1 MARYFIST
9 LFALFYSSIVY
20 SQCFCPQPAFNE
32 TYDSLSNWSV
42 LDNTAGQIILSGT
55 QLFFD
60 GPAGADYN
68 RIFRQV
74 PGLPA
79 ISTHFTARCTFKPI
93 DGNSPGHFIM
103 AFTQN
108 SDDPSVYNLPGYP
121 PTHNNV
127 FGATFLSPLT
137 PHSHNCCLNPTDP
150 SNPWGFHLYVKNDSV
165 LNQTL
170 HNQYIPVGNMNQ
182 FYYIELQRWSASEVS
197 LSVFSDSLFTQH
209 IPGSPICGRL
219 DESFG
224 NLSYLQQ
231 GVITIASWYRHI
243 RALIDD
249 VQICGGVHCNPC
261 STTGEIPVS
270 EIKQKIRTTSANG
283 ELTIYNS
290 DGTEIK
296 LNSVEIIN
304 LAGKVVLEKNNVS
317 GDRIVF
323 KTDFLSDGIY
333 ILNGYSEDKNLQ
345 VKFIVDNSQQ

>member
-1 MARYFIST
+1 MARHFISA
-9 LFALFYSSIVY
+9 LIALFYYSTVY

-68 RIFRQV
+68 RIFTQV

-79 ISTHFTARCTFKPI
+79 ISTHFTARYKFKPI
-93 DGNSPGHFIM
+93 DGNSPGHLIM

-127 FGATFLSPLT
+127 FGASFLSPLT
-137 PHSHNCCLNPTDP
+137 PHSHTCCLNPTDP

-170 HNQYIPVGNMNQ
+170 HNQYIPVGSMNQ

-249 VQICGGVHCNPC
+249 VQICGGAHCNPC
-261 STTGEIPVS
+261 STTGEIPVP
-270 EIKQKIRTTSANG
+270 EQQSAVMMALSKG
-283 ELTIYNS
+283 ELMLYNAE
-290 DGTEIK
+290 GTE
-296 LNSVEIIN
+296 LNFSSLQLFN
-304 LAGKVVLEKNNVS
+304 LSGQVLIEKRNIS
-317 GDRIVF
+317 GNQITLHTNYLCKGV
-323 KTDFLSDGIY
+323 Y
-333 ILNGYSEDKNLQ
+333 ILKGYDGNFE
-345 VKFIVDNSQQ
+345 FIRKIMISGEY

>member
-1 MARYFIST
+1 MARYLISVFI
-9 LFALFYSSIVY
+9 ALFWSSAVY

-79 ISTHFTARCTFKPI
+79 ISTHFTARCKFKPI

-103 AFTQN
+103 VFTQN
-108 SDDPSVYNLPGYP
+108 GDDPAVYNLPGYP
-121 PTHNNV
+121 PTHNNALGV
-127 FGATFLSPLT
+127 SFYSPVT
-137 PHSHNCCLNPTDP
+137 PNSHNCCLNPQDP

-165 LNQTL
+165 VNQSL
-170 HNQYIPVGNMNQ
+170 HSQSIPVGNMNQ
-182 FYYIELQRWSASEVS
+182 DYYIQLQRWSASEVS

-209 IPGSPICGRL
+209 LPGSPICGRL

-224 NLSYLQQ
+224 TLTYLQQ
-231 GVITIASWYRHI
+231 GVITTASWYRHI

-249 VQICGGVHCNPC
+249 VQICGGVHCNQC
-261 STTGEIPVS
+261 SITGENEAPDSQPSIQIAFS
-270 EIKQKIRTTSANG
+270 KG
-283 ELTIYNS
+283 ELVLYNS
-290 DGTEIK
+290 ERTE
-296 LNSVEIIN
+296 LNFSTLQLYN
-304 LAGKVVLEKNNVS
+304 LSGQVLIEKRDLSGNQITLYTNN
-317 GDRIVF
+317 
-323 KTDFLSDGIY
+323 LSKGVY
-333 ILNGYSEDKNLQ
+333 ILKGHGGNFE
-345 VKFIVDNSQQ
+345 FIKKIMISGEY

>member
-1 MARYFIST
+1 MTRYFISVFCS
-9 LFALFYSSIVY
+9 LIFSSSVY
-20 SQCFCPQPAFNE
+20 SQCFCPQPTFNE

-74 PGLPA
+74 PGLPP
-79 ISTHFTARCTFKPI
+79 ISTHFTARCKFKPI

-103 AFTQN
+103 VFTQN
-108 SDDPSVYNLPGYP
+108 GDDPAVFNLPGYP
-121 PTHNNV
+121 PTHNNALGV
-127 FGATFLSPLT
+127 SFFSPVT
-137 PHSHNCCLNPTDP
+137 PHSHTCCLNPQDP

-165 LNQTL
+165 VNQPL
-170 HNQYIPVGNMNQ
+170 HSQSIPVGNMNQ
-182 FYYIELQRWSASEVS
+182 DYYVQLQRWSASEVS

-209 IPGSPICGRL
+209 LPGSPICSRL

-224 NLSYLQQ
+224 TLTYLQQ
-231 GVITIASWYRHI
+231 GVITTASWYRHI
-243 RALIDD
+243 RAMIDD
-249 VQICGGVHCNPC
+249 VQICGGVHCNQC
-261 STTGEIPVS
+261 SITGENPVS
-270 EIKQKIRTTSANG
+270 EIKQKIRTISANG

-304 LAGKVVLEKNNVS
+304 LAGKVVLEKNHVS